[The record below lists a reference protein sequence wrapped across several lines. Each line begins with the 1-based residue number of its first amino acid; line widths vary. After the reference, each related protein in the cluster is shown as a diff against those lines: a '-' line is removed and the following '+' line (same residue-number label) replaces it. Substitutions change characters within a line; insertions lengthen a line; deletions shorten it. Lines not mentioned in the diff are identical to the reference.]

1 MILSWVISVMDVF
14 EAIYGRRSVRAFSEK
29 DVTGAQLIKILDA
42 GRQAPSA
49 GNLQPWELVI
59 VRDSKRKMAL
69 AHAAF
74 GQYFIAEAPVVV
86 VVCVHPAR
94 SARRYGDRG
103 VGLYCLQDTA
113 AFIQN
118 VLLASHAIGLGS
130 CWVGAFDEA
139 RAAQVI
145 EAPDNIRPVAIIP
158 IGFPAE
164 SPSAPPRRILED
176 IVHEERF

>member
-1 MILSWVISVMDVF
+1 MDTF
-14 EAIYGRRSVRAFSEK
+14 EAIYGRRSIRAFAKKE
-29 DVTGAQLIKILDA
+29 VTQGHLTKILDA

-49 GNLQPWELVI
+49 GNLQPWELVV

-69 AHAAF
+69 AQAAF

-86 VVCVHPAR
+86 VVCAHPAR
-94 SARRYGDRG
+94 SARRYGNRG
-103 VGLYCLQDTA
+103 VDLYCLQDTA

-118 VLLASHAIGLGS
+118 MLLASYATGLGS

-139 RAAQVI
+139 RAAKAI
-145 EAPDNIRPVAIIP
+145 EAPDNVRPVAIVP
-158 IGFPAE
+158 IGSPAE
-164 SPSAPPRRILED
+164 SPWASPRRSLED

>member
-1 MILSWVISVMDVF
+1 MDIF
-14 EAIYGRRSVRAFSEK
+14 EAVYGRRSIRAFAKK
-29 DVTGAQLIKILDA
+29 DVTPTKLTKILDA

-49 GNLQPWELVI
+49 GNLQPWELVV

-69 AHAAF
+69 AQAAF

-103 VGLYCLQDTA
+103 TDLYCIQDSA
-113 AFIQN
+113 AFVQN
-118 VLLASHAIGLGS
+118 MLVASYAIGLGS

-139 RAAQVI
+139 RAAEAI
-145 EAPDNIRPVAIIP
+145 EAPDTIRPVAIIAV
-158 IGFPAE
+158 GSPAE
-164 SPSAPPRRILED
+164 SPSAPRRRSLED

>member
-1 MILSWVISVMDVF
+1 MDTF
-14 EAIYGRRSVRAFSEK
+14 EAIYGRRSIRAFSKE
-29 DVTGAQLIKILDA
+29 DVTQTQLTKILDA

-49 GNLQPWELVI
+49 GNLQPWELVV

-69 AHAAF
+69 ARAAF
-74 GQYFIAEAPVVV
+74 GQYFIAEAPIVV

-94 SARRYGDRG
+94 SAWRYGDRG
-103 VGLYCLQDTA
+103 TDLYCLQDTA

-118 VLLASHAIGLGS
+118 ILLASYAIGLGS

-139 RAAQVI
+139 RAAEAI
-145 EAPDNIRPVAIIP
+145 EAPDTIRPVAIIP
-158 IGFPAE
+158 LGFPAE
-164 SPSAPPRRILED
+164 SPLAPPKRSLED